1 MNHITS
7 ELIQEY
13 SDGVLNTEMQNI
25 IKMHL
30 AGCKLCRDNLNSFQ
44 VVDSALQKMLLENT
58 NPHFT
63 HRVMERLGIK
73 ESPSIIWS
81 IFKNLAPLFGLIIIV
96 SIIYGVLKFTDK
108 LDGSG
113 VGESITATQSVFN
126 TASSGVSN
134 GISTFNLW
142 MKNIFPFLYTKSSYS
157 LAAFLIVF
165 FIIVALLDKFIFM
178 PIVRRKM

>member
-1 MNHITS
+1 MNHIIS
-7 ELIQEY
+7 EIIQEY
-13 SDGVLNTEMQNI
+13 LDGVLNTEMKDN

-30 AGCKLCRDNLNSFQ
+30 DECSICRDNLNSFQ
-44 VVDSALQKMLLENT
+44 VVDSALHQMRVENT
-58 NPHFT
+58 KPQFT
-63 HRVMERLGIK
+63 HDVIKRLGIK

-96 SIIYGVLKFTDK
+96 GIIYGVLKFTDK

-113 VGESITATQSVFN
+113 VGDSITATQSVFN

-134 GISTFNLW
+134 GISTFTQW

-178 PIVRRKM
+178 PIARRKL